1 MNYNIVQPNSH
12 CAPILG
18 RNALT
23 CQSSRISIQIPET
36 STDPQLKFSN
46 SAEKTKYLVKTSAR
60 ELGNKHGV
68 EKLGFLTLTHSDYL
82 QCPIENQRRW
92 NSLSTNEL
100 RHRYSDYIAVLEFTK
115 IGVIH
120 MHIIV
125 VMNEDIKTGFN
136 FKAVKQ
142 GDYSSASKYLRSE
155 WSYLRK
161 ILPRYNFG
169 TWHELHP
176 VKTTLEKMVNYL
188 VKYITKSLG
197 NRLPEHKGI
206 RLVRFSK
213 NARMGNTNFSWISIG
228 ASIWRAKIAEFAKLL
243 RIKYPDEKIEDVQD
257 LTRVLG
263 DKWAYFNMDYVFA
276 IPLPDKLKPPF

>member
-1 MNYNIVQPNSH
+1 MNYNIVHPNSY
-12 CAPILG
+12 CAPISG
-18 RNALT
+18 QNALT

-36 STDPQLKFSN
+36 STDTQLKFSS
-46 SAEKTKYLVKTSAR
+46 SAEKTKYLVKASAQ
-60 ELGNKHGV
+60 EMGKKHGV

-100 RHRYSDYIAVLEFTK
+100 RHRYSDYIGVLEFTK

-120 MHIIV
+120 MHIII
-125 VMNEDIKTGFN
+125 VMKEDIKTGFN
-136 FKAVKQ
+136 FKAVKIK
-142 GDYSSASKYLRSE
+142 DYSSASPYLQKEWKHLRS
-155 WSYLRK
+155 

-169 TWHELHP
+169 YWHELHP
-176 VKTTLEKMVNYL
+176 VKTTLEQMVNYL

-213 NARMGNTNFSWISIG
+213 NARVGNTNFSWVSIG
-228 ASIWRAKIAEFAKLL
+228 ASIWRAKMAEFAKLV
-243 RIKYPDEKIEDVQD
+243 RIKYPDEIVEDIQD

-263 DKWAYFNMDYVFA
+263 DKWAYFNMDYIFS
-276 IPLPDKLKPPF
+276 IPVPDTPEKPI